1 MIHQTW
7 EWTTSDQA
15 KMFAQKWIPEKPVKA
30 SIILIHGFGEHSSR
44 YAHMAEFYCD
54 HQIQVFA
61 FDLRGHGRSAGPRG
75 YVPTQTTF
83 WDDIDEFKKT
93 IKAALDDKPVFL
105 YGHSMGGMIVLSYV
119 LKRGSTF
126 NGIITTS
133 PLIDTAT
140 PMSDSTKKL
149 AKFMDKI
156 LPRLA
161 IDSGLDRNF
170 LSRDKNVVD
179 AYNADPLVFGKA
191 STRLGVFMADTGAYI
206 REHAAEF
213 KEPLLMMIG
222 SEERIVNKAE
232 VDAFMKSVP
241 NGTYKIWDGF
251 YHEVHNEPEKDQ
263 VFKFTLDWVKDHM
276 KS

>member
-30 SIILIHGFGEHSSR
+30 SIILIHGVGEHSSR

-61 FDLRGHGRSAGPRG
+61 FDLRGHGRSADREDNSHTDHFLG
-75 YVPTQTTF
+75 Y
-83 WDDIDEFKKT
+83 IEEFKKN
-93 IKAALDDKPVFL
+93 IKVALDDKPVFL

-149 AKFMDKI
+149 AK
-156 LPRLA
+156 
-161 IDSGLDRNF
+161 
-170 LSRDKNVVD
+170 
-179 AYNADPLVFGKA
+179 
-191 STRLGVFMADTGAYI
+191 
-206 REHAAEF
+206 
-213 KEPLLMMIG
+213 
-222 SEERIVNKAE
+222 
-232 VDAFMKSVP
+232 
-241 NGTYKIWDGF
+241 
-251 YHEVHNEPEKDQ
+251 VHG
-263 VFKFTLDWVKDHM
+263 
-276 KS
+276 